1 LPFRREERL
10 GRLACARG
18 PLAIITARVVLLFPV
33 VEQGLP
39 RLFSDYFNRPKR
51 WKVSRR
57 NANFVSFRTMKLR
70 ARLQLN

>member
-1 LPFRREERL
+1 M
-10 GRLACARG
+10 LAAARSRTCATANVNLWLHRG
-18 PLAIITARVVLLFPV
+18 AKD
-33 VEQGLP
+33 G
-39 RLFSDYFNRPKR
+39 SDHFNRPKR